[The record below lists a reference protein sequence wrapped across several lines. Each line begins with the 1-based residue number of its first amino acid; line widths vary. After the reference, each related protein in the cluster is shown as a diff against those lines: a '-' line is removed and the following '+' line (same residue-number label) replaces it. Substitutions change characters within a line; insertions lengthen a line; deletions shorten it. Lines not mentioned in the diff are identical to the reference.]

1 MKGTTR
7 RMRNLVLATVLIGLA
22 VPAAQARR
30 SHLVTATR
38 HVAARAPSLPP
49 AAFPKPPTDPAGL
62 ALLLN
67 PDALTAAEAA
77 DDLSGAAAR
86 PPIALA
92 NLDQLRAPPIA
103 EPEPPAPPLPPVT
116 RGELLAAA
124 GPPPIFV
131 HPSAAITV
139 FAPPVMLGQATP
151 FPIPPPPPVVAV
163 APPPVRMALLAPPP
177 PRAAPPPRR
186 IARRVVST
194 PVRAQLLLRPP
205 PHVRYDPRYEPQYEP
220 PPQPYGVLIG
230 PPRGYGYGYWGGYG
244 TY

>member
-7 RMRNLVLATVLIGLA
+7 RTRNLVLATVLIGLA

-30 SHLVTATR
+30 SHLVTVTR
-38 HVAARAPSLPP
+38 HVAARPSLPP

-116 RGELLAAA
+116 RGERLAAA

-131 HPSAAITV
+131 HPGAAITV
-139 FAPPVMLGQATP
+139 FAPPVVLGQATP
-151 FPIPPPPPVVAV
+151 FPIPPPPPPPVAV
-163 APPPVRMALLAPPP
+163 APPPVRMALLAPPPPP

-194 PVRAQLLLRPP
+194 PVRAQRLTPAAAARALLPALPNRNTSRRRRSPMAS
-205 PHVRYDPRYEPQYEP
+205 
-220 PPQPYGVLIG
+220 
-230 PPRGYGYGYWGGYG
+230 
-244 TY
+244 